1 MNKKYQEY
9 DDPRKWLER
18 ARSNLLLAKTNP
30 EDVFLEDLCFE
41 AQQAA
46 EKATKALLIYSNCDY
61 PYTHDMAELL
71 THLQEKTDLDIPGP
85 VQQMPRLTRFAVA
98 SRYPGPT
105 EPITEDEYQRALDI
119 AEHVVKWARDIIE

>member
-9 DDPRKWLER
+9 DDPGIWLER
-18 ARSNLLLAKTNP
+18 ARSNLSLAKTNP
-30 EDVFLEDLCFE
+30 ENVFLEDLCFE

-71 THLQEKTDLDIPGP
+71 TLLQEETDLKIPES
-85 VQQMPRLTRFAVA
+85 VKQMPRLTRFAVA
-98 SRYPGPT
+98 SRYPGPI
-105 EPITEDEYQRALDI
+105 EPISDEEYQKALEI
-119 AEHVVKWARDIIE
+119 AEHVVKWARDTIE

>member
-1 MNKKYQEY
+1 
-9 DDPRKWLER
+9 
-18 ARSNLLLAKTNP
+18 
-30 EDVFLEDLCFE
+30 
-41 AQQAA
+41 
-46 EKATKALLIYSNCDY
+46 
-61 PYTHDMAELL
+61 MAELL

>member
-9 DDPRKWLER
+9 DDPQKWLER
-18 ARSNLLLAKTNP
+18 ARSNLSLAKTKP

-46 EKATKALLIYSNCDY
+46 EKATKALLIHFNCDY

-71 THLQEKTDLDIPGP
+71 THLQEKTDLDTPEY
-85 VQQMPRLTRFAVA
+85 VKQMPRLTRFAVA
-98 SRYPGPT
+98 SRYPGPI
-105 EPITEDEYQRALDI
+105 EPVSDKEYQKAVDI